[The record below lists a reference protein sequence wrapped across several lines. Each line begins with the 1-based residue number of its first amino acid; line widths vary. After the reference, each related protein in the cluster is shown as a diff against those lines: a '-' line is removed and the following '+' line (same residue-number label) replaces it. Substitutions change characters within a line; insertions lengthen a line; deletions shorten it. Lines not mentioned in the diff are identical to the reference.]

1 MSMACG
7 NGSVT
12 QYVVCN
18 HVACKPASCIPG
30 LHHHTILIEIQ
41 QEEGKSL
48 IISETPLTS
57 PLELFHPT
65 APTVHTPLPGFLF
78 LNCNQGPSFT
88 KVKLP

>member
-1 MSMACG
+1 MDCG
-7 NGSVT
+7 NDSVT

-18 HVACKPASCIPG
+18 HVACNPASCIPG
-30 LHHHTILIEIQ
+30 LHHHTSLIEIQ
-41 QEEGKSL
+41 QEEGKLL

-57 PLELFHPT
+57 PLELFHPP
-65 APTVHTPLPGFLF
+65 APTVHTPLPSFLF